1 MDSIGLMVR
10 SVAMLGIAN
19 VHVPVMRR
27 VSNHRKSAI
36 ADLRTQ
42 YCRSRVNPRSEAAP
56 ILRDAPK
63 APMSGKPDIGGRS
76 SG

>member
-1 MDSIGLMVR
+1 MDLIGLMVR
-10 SVAMLGIAN
+10 SVATPGIAN

-27 VSNHRKSAI
+27 VSNHG
-36 ADLRTQ
+36 
-42 YCRSRVNPRSEAAP
+42 AAP

-63 APMSGKPDIGGRS
+63 GPMSGNPDIGGRS

>member
-1 MDSIGLMVR
+1 MGLIGLMVR
-10 SVAMLGIAN
+10 SVAILGIAN
-19 VHVPVMRR
+19 IHMP
-27 VSNHRKSAI
+27 I

-42 YCRSRVNPRSEAAP
+42 YCRSRVNPRSVAAP

-63 APMSGKPDIGGRS
+63 GPMSGKPDIGGRS

>member
-1 MDSIGLMVR
+1 MDLIGLMVR
-10 SVAMLGIAN
+10 SGAVPGIAN
-19 VHVPVMRR
+19 VHMPVMRR

-42 YCRSRVNPRSEAAP
+42 YCRSRVNPRSVAAP
-56 ILRDAPK
+56 ILRGAPK
-63 APMSGKPDIGGRS
+63 GPMSGKPDIGGRS